1 MRNRSSAARTLAART
16 LAARTLAALA
26 IAAGVMLLLASCG
39 SVRGFRVSRAN
50 RLYRDG
56 YDHEA
61 AALYL
66 RAGAGHDPVAS
77 YNLANVF
84 VALGESESSRVLF
97 DTAISGGNAGI
108 AARSWYNIGVTAFSG
123 ARYAEATDAFRKA
136 LEAYAGSTAE
146 PALAHE
152 LSRAYELAVA
162 AESDKPDAGTVERDR
177 FGIGGV
183 SGDIESLT
191 LSTMNERTLFAPG
204 HPETGSMVDQ

>member
-1 MRNRSSAARTLAART
+1 VRVL
-16 LAARTLAALA
+16 ALA
-26 IAAGVMLLLASCG
+26 TVAAGLLAVLGSCG
-39 SVRGFRVSRAN
+39 SVRGFMVVKAN

-56 YDHEA
+56 YDHDA

-84 VALGESESSRVLF
+84 VTLGESESARVLF
-97 DTAISGGNAGI
+97 DTAISSGDGGV
-108 AARSWYNIGVTAFSG
+108 AARSWYNIGVNAFLG
-123 ARYAEATDAFRKA
+123 ARFAEATDAFRKA
-136 LEAYAGSTAE
+136 LESYAGGKSE
-146 PALAHE
+146 PALGHE
-152 LSRAYELAVA
+152 LSRAYELALA

-177 FGIGGV
+177 FGVGGA

>member
-1 MRNRSSAARTLAART
+1 MRSRRRVPCA
-16 LAARTLAALA
+16 LAALL
-26 IAAGVMLLLASCG
+26 IVAGVMPLLASCG
-39 SVRGFRVSRAN
+39 SVRGFQVSRAN

-56 YDHEA
+56 YDHDA

-66 RAGAGHDPVAS
+66 RAGAGHDPIAS
-77 YNLANVF
+77 YDLANVF
-84 VALGESESSRVLF
+84 VALGESESARVLF
-97 DTAISGGNAGI
+97 DTAITSGDAGI
-108 AARSWYNIGVTAFSG
+108 AARSWYNLGVIAFTG
-123 ARYAEATDAFRKA
+123 ARYADATDAFRKA
-136 LEAYAGSTAE
+136 LEAWAGSTNE

-152 LSRAYELAVA
+152 LSRAYELALA

-177 FGIGGV
+177 FGAGGA